1 MTLGACTL
9 TRRLTRAASQS
20 ARDARRA
27 RRRLLLVVP
36 AGVIVVRLR
45 RRAGLPRS
53 LSTAV
58 AASVPAAV
66 AAALPRGNARH
77 VLLWS
82 AQMWAYK
89 VAYEIP
95 YDRPERLRARLT
107 VDAPIRVDRAL
118 GLGMPPGERLQ
129 RRLRERGRVT
139 ALDRVL
145 TAIYL
150 TWEAEPHLALAL
162 VLARRPERFGALALR
177 QAATFD
183 LTLLGYWLL
192 PTAPPWWASEKAGRM
207 DGRVQRVPTRVIRD
221 VRGEPLEQ
229 DDVEGANPWAAMP
242 SDHFAA
248 SLAAALALAEV
259 NPAAGAA
266 GLAYAAVLGFAL
278 VYLGEHYVADIVAGG
293 ALALGV
299 AALAPA
305 LAPAARRAD
314 AAWARIEP

>member
-1 MTLGACTL
+1 MTLGASTL
-9 TRRLTRAASQS
+9 TRRRPRAASQP
-20 ARDARRA
+20 ARDARRT

-66 AAALPRGNARH
+66 AAALPRGNARR

-95 YDRPERLRARLT
+95 YDRPERLRARLV

-118 GLGMPPGERLQ
+118 GLGVPPGERLQ

-259 NPAAGAA
+259 SPAAGAA

-314 AAWARIEP
+314 VAWARIEP